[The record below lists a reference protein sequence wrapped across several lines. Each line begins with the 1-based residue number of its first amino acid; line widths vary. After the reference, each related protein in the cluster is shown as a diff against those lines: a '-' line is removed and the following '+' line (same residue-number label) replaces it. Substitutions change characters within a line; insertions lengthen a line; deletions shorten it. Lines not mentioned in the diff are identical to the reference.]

1 MMKIQTVTNIDELTR
16 KVQRVAARTKEQAA
30 RLNDNDNDNDAY
42 KLIAD
47 MFGKET
53 AAKLRKKAKGYRVG
67 LKASAISDGLLQAIT
82 DELGEEVAERIV
94 AMLSSDETAD
104 DETEEDVTMSD
115 DDAKSK
121 SRDPFW
127 AFALKA
133 RKPELPAVV
142 RYQQDPFWKAFLK
155 PE

>member
-30 RLNDNDNDNDAY
+30 HLNDNDDDAY

-94 AMLSSDETAD
+94 NMLSSDETAD

-121 SRDPFW
+121 SRDTFW

-133 RKPELPAVV
+133 RKPELTAVI
-142 RYQQDPFWKAFLK
+142 RHQHDPFWKAFLK